1 MKRSRK
7 SRIQSSFVYLLWTI
21 LTYSFSPGSLDTER
35 DKLIKDTHE
44 KDLDRLVEHR
54 QALGKKIRDIA
65 MVERKIDEI
74 PSRSELQQYQLQLV
88 ELYEQV
94 CYFVVCMSFTNP
106 GIVRLQLN

>member
-1 MKRSRK
+1 M
-7 SRIQSSFVYLLWTI
+7 
-21 LTYSFSPGSLDTER
+21 
-35 DKLIKDTHE
+35 IKDTHE

-94 CYFVVCMSFTNP
+94 SFKKLLIYHICLILFCRLLLNSQKP
-106 GIVRLQLN
+106 GNIITIIILLTQH